1 MPTGSAQAL
10 SVATAGLI
18 HRTSLG
24 CFERTL
30 AYMLERF
37 AGALPLWLSPEQVR
51 ILPISET
58 LADKA
63 KEIEAQL
70 TAAGIRT
77 TVDLRSE
84 KIGYKI
90 REAQLD
96 KIPYMLVIGQKEAE
110 NGTVSV
116 RSRKQVDMGAMSV
129 EDFLTL
135 ALKEIAAKQK

>member
-1 MPTGSAQAL
+1 M
-10 SVATAGLI
+10 
-18 HRTSLG
+18 
-24 CFERTL
+24 
-30 AYMLERF
+30 
-37 AGALPLWLSPEQVR
+37 WLSPEQVR
-51 ILPISET
+51 VLPLSEN
-58 LADKA
+58 LAEQA
-63 KEIEAQL
+63 KEVEAKL
-70 TAAGIRT
+70 AAVGIRVT
-77 TVDLRSE
+77 TDLRSE